1 MGFGICICLAFNF
14 IVLLN
19 IKIFFFF
26 FGILT
31 MSNSNNIAKEND
43 NPENT
48 LLRDN
53 SRKKIICRSCLGCYY
68 AGNSLW

>member
-1 MGFGICICLAFNF
+1 MSCISFYCFVEYQNL
-14 IVLLN
+14 
-19 IKIFFFF
+19 FFFF

-31 MSNSNNIAKEND
+31 MSNSNNIDKEND

>member
-1 MGFGICICLAFNF
+1 MSCISFYCFVEYQNL
-14 IVLLN
+14 
-19 IKIFFFF
+19 FFF

-31 MSNSNNIAKEND
+31 MSNSNNIDKEND

>member
-1 MGFGICICLAFNF
+1 MSCISFYCFVEYQNLF
-14 IVLLN
+14 
-19 IKIFFFF
+19 FFFF

-31 MSNSNNIAKEND
+31 MSNSNNIDKEND

-53 SRKKIICRSCLGCYY
+53 SRKKIICRSCLGCYH